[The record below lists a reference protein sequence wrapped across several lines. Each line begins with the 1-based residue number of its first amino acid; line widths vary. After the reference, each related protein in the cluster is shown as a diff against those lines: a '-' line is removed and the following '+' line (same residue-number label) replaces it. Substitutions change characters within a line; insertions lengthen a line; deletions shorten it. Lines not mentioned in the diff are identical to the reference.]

1 MSLPRASILEIFLVM
16 VRTLALQPLSSF
28 PGYTAQ
34 ICGCGSRE
42 PTATGN
48 RRTNW
53 NHGTGLVD
61 DGASQSLHHS
71 LAVRPCHT
79 VADIQYLTAVTKE
92 DIQAHFS
99 KDGTGNITEVKLMN
113 GFGFIEYD
121 DPLDARDMVPGK
133 LRLLWSIPMNV
144 ANSLSSHA

>member
-1 MSLPRASILEIFLVM
+1 MM
-16 VRTLALQPLSSF
+16 VRTLAFQPLPSF
-28 PGYTAQ
+28 PGCTAHV
-34 ICGCGSRE
+34 CGCGLGE
-42 PTATGN
+42 QTATGS
-48 RRTNW
+48 RRTTW

-61 DGASQSLHHS
+61 DGASQFLHHFS
-71 LAVRPCHT
+71 RGRPCHA
-79 VADIQYLTAVTKE
+79 VADVQYLTAVTKE

-133 LRLLWSIPMNV
+133 LCLHLSIPMKRR
-144 ANSLSSHA
+144 